1 MQRAWITNVNFFSK
15 GQNSCVSDLLTTFPI
30 DHMLEVFYALIW
42 KEIFLVFSMQ
52 NKRLNEEIDAIN
64 VLFLTMANE
73 FYICPLI
80 MLKQAN
86 FIFETCESQTERIMW
101 KEEKRREYHIFHMK
115 VWKYLKSETKNQGW
129 SWEIYCIQE

>member
-15 GQNSCVSDLLTTFPI
+15 GQNSCVNDLLTTFPI

-64 VLFLTMANE
+64 VLFLTMANK

-86 FIFETCESQTERIMW
+86 FILETCESQTERIMW
-101 KEEKRREYHIFHMK
+101 KEESIIYFI
-115 VWKYLKSETKNQGW
+115 WKSENIWKAKLKTKAGL
-129 SWEIYCIQE
+129 EK